1 MPTQKD
7 MVALNDAV
15 MLSLAE
21 REARKET
28 GAQRFDAICRMED
41 RAERRLVR
49 KMHRAE
55 MLRALDMALVGA
67 CVVAL
72 AVLVW
77 VGVS

>member
-28 GAQRFDAICRMED
+28 GAQRFDAIRRMEG
-41 RAERRLVR
+41 RMERRLVR
-49 KMHRAE
+49 KARRAE
-55 MLRALDMALVGA
+55 MLRALDMTLAGA

-72 AVLVW
+72 VVLVW
-77 VGVS
+77 MGVS